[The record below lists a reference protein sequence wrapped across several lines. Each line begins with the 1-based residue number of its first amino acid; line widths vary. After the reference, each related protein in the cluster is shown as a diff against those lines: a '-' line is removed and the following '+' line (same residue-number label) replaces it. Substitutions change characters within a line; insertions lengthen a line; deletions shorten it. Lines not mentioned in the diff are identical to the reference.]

1 MPDSDYKGGGG
12 GGILQSTFCYD
23 CSEICGRFNH
33 TFKFDEQMTCV
44 AS

>member
-1 MPDSDYKGGGG
+1 MPYSDYRGGGG

-23 CSEICGRFNH
+23 CSEICNLFDP
-33 TFKFDEQMTCV
+33 TFKFDEQMTRV